1 MSSLKK
7 KARPHSRPLMT
18 EVRVFAPAKVNLT
31 LHITGHLDNGFHLLD
46 SLVAFADIG
55 DTVTLSTQGPA
66 KLQVTGPEAIPELGN
81 NDNIM
86 WHAALR
92 FWTPDRPLSMALEK
106 HLPMASGIGGGSADA
121 AATYRGLLLL
131 RAAVEGHETPRDPT
145 AQDARDL
152 LEIGADV
159 PMCVPSDPARIRGIG
174 EQIEPV
180 NDLHPY
186 PVVLV
191 NPRVQVSTPAVF
203 ARLLVKDNPGL
214 DPWPDSFEDR
224 DAVLDWLRAQRNDLQ
239 DAAVQDC
246 PAIGDALEALER
258 TGLCRLARMSG
269 SGATCFGLF
278 DRVHKAEAA
287 AQAIRAAYP
296 GWWVQSG
303 RLNGGRRAA
312 PQLMRSTT

>member
-1 MSSLKK
+1 
-7 KARPHSRPLMT
+7 MT
-18 EVRVFAPAKVNLT
+18 KVKVFAPAKINLT
-31 LHITGHLDNGFHLLD
+31 LHITGQLDNGYHLLD

-55 DTVTLSTQGPA
+55 DRITLSTSGPTA
-66 KLQVTGPEAIPELGN
+66 LDVTGPEATPELSSN
-81 NDNIM
+81 NNIM
-86 WHAALR
+86 WLAAMR
-92 FWTPDRPLSMALEK
+92 FWKPDTGLSMQLEK

-131 RAAVEGHETPRDPT
+131 RAASEGREAPRDPT
-145 AQDARDL
+145 PQDARDL
-152 LEIGADV
+152 LDIGADV
-159 PMCVPSDPARIRGIG
+159 PMCVLSDTARIRGIG

-180 NDLHPY
+180 SDLHPY

-203 ARLLVKDNPGL
+203 SKLTARNNPGL
-214 DPWPDSFEDR
+214 DPWPDSFDDR
-224 DAVLDWLRAQRNDLQ
+224 DAVLDWLSAQRNDLQ
-239 DAAVQDC
+239 EPAIQHC
-246 PAIGDALEALER
+246 PAISDVLDALEQ
-258 TGLCRLARMSG
+258 TGTCRLARMSG

-287 AQAIRAAYP
+287 AEAIRAAHP

-312 PQLMRSTT
+312 PQLIRSTT